1 MSPLLQE
8 ASTAH
13 VSPALIRQMWENGPF
28 RKFSRERFS
37 GAISYQSPTF
47 SGFAGSFVC
56 ARCESTYDGVY
67 QTSGRWICG
76 GCRFGKAN
84 FDPACTT

>member
-8 ASTAH
+8 ASTAD
-13 VSPALIRQMWENGPF
+13 VSPVVIGQMWENGPL

-37 GAISYQSPTF
+37 GAISYESRNF

-56 ARCESTYDGVY
+56 AECESACDGVY
-67 QTSGRWICG
+67 QAPGRWICER
-76 GCRFGKAN
+76 CRSGKG
-84 FDPACTT
+84 